1 MNVAETSALGKRYRS
16 TWALRDC
23 TLAVPAGRIVA
34 LVGPNGAG
42 KTTLLH
48 CAVGLCAA
56 TNGNITVLGNLA
68 AGSLDALDRVAFVAQ
83 DAPLHKYLSV
93 RSMLAVASNLNSHF
107 DGAQAEER
115 LCGLE
120 IPLGRKVGKLSG
132 GQQAQLAL
140 TLALARH
147 PDLLVLDEPLA
158 RLDPLARHDFMGLVM
173 AAVAASGFSVIFS
186 SHVVSEL
193 ERVADYLIVLA
204 EGRVQMAGEIDDL
217 LAGHAVLSGPAED
230 SDLVGERFPV
240 VQTRKAARHAEL
252 LVRATGESELPS
264 GWESN
269 DVSLEELVLA
279 YLRDPSASTLPGPLA
294 LDEPRVTEVTR

>member
-1 MNVAETSALGKRYRS
+1 MNVVEASALGKRYRS

-48 CAVGLCAA
+48 CAVGLCPA
-56 TNGNITVLGNLA
+56 TTGTITVLGDLA
-68 AGSLDALDRVAFVAQ
+68 AGSLDALERIAFVAQ

-93 RSMLAVASNLNSHF
+93 KAMVQVARSLNQRF
-107 DGAQAEER
+107 DEAQARDR
-115 LCGLE
+115 LRMLE
-120 IPLGRKVGKLSG
+120 ISPDHKVGKLSG

-140 TLALARH
+140 TLALARD
-147 PDLLVLDEPLA
+147 PELLVLDEPLA
-158 RLDPLARHDFMGLVM
+158 RLDPLARHDFMAFVM
-173 AAVAASGFSVIFS
+173 MAVAEGGLSVIFS

-204 EGRVQMAGEIDDL
+204 RGQVQMAGEIDDL
-217 LAGHAVLSGPAED
+217 LARHAVLSGPLEESD
-230 SDLVGERFPV
+230 SVRELFPV
-240 VQTRKAARHAEL
+240 VQSQTASRHAKL
-252 LVRATGESELPS
+252 LVRLTRTSELPS
-264 GWESN
+264 GWESD

-279 YLRDPSASTLPGPLA
+279 YLRDPSASSLPGPLPFPA
-294 LDEPRVTEVTR
+294 PYAGEVTQ